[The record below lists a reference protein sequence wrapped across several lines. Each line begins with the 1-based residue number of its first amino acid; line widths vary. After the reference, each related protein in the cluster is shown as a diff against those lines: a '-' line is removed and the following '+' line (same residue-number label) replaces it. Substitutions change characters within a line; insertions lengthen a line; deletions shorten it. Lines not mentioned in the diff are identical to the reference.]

1 MEYILVFI
9 KNVIS
14 QVNVIT
20 GGNHWLAT
28 AIFAGLAWAG
38 RSIPIRIYHTFIH
51 LITVTLRVVDTSP
64 EHTSTTIDNILI
76 YLKKNMSP
84 SLQRNFSV
92 NEYADTLDKRI
103 MTGLGFHFVK
113 ILNTWVLIELKS
125 NQIDTGEVRKLI
137 VKTMFWNRNKF
148 NGIISEFY
156 PIDYSIP
163 FIYSFQGED
172 WLRDIGSIPKL
183 YSTEKQLIDDDLY
196 DKINSIV
203 DRFVNDDEYYKK
215 YKLTRKESFLLHGP
229 PGTGKSNLIRHL
241 ASKYNLPVV
250 IVKKYNLHRVVK
262 SSSVKTMGKIIILL
276 EDLKFTSKELNS
288 VKKQSSDSIDFE
300 ESLDISDLL
309 NAMDG
314 INPLQ
319 NVLLFVT
326 SNYIDTI
333 PPEFYRPG
341 RIKHLIYFG
350 YPNKETVLKT
360 IGFNKED
367 DRYKYLNTLDLK
379 DIPIDNIVS
388 IRNSETVTDVIKI
401 IETKDDYLKLSLNK

>member
-51 LITVTLRVVDTSP
+51 LMTVTLRVVDTSP

-172 WLRDIGSIPKL
+172 WIRDIGSIPRI

-288 VKKQSSDSIDFE
+288 VKKPSSDTIDFE